1 MISTSQKVRLILKL
15 SGLSQE
21 KLAQKIGVSF
31 AALNAWLNER
41 ARPRTRMLAR
51 IDELYLEYTGGKT
64 IPESELAAKKEILA
78 QKHKS
83 LPNPL
88 GVIFVRKDIYDEFM
102 LALTYHSNK
111 IEGSTLTEP
120 ETAAILFDNTT
131 LPDKSLIEQVEV
143 KNHQAALEY
152 LFSYLR
158 DSGMVDETL
167 VLTLHTKLMNGIK
180 SDAGFYR
187 RHPVRIAGANVPT
200 ANFLKVPEL
209 MKELMRDAHIGSG
222 DLIAKIASFH
232 ACFEQIHPFSDGNGR
247 IGRLL
252 MHAMALRAGY
262 PPIVIREHKRQL
274 YYTYLQKAQMK
285 GDQTLLEDFVC
296 DGLLDAYE
304 VLSE

>member
-209 MKELMRDAHIGSG
+209 MKELMRDAHIDSG

-274 YYTYLQKAQMK
+274 YYTYLQKAQTK
-285 GDQTLLEDFVC
+285 DDQTLLEDFVC

-304 VLSE
+304 ILNG